1 MVIWFG
7 DVITFYRSGHVLVT
21 PETSSSELLLFDL
34 LCDETLFLLSYL
46 SLQHNKYFYC
56 SVFDDEQR
64 CVEQELSCGVFVLL
78 FFFLWVFF
86 MFTYK
91 ILNSK
96 LHHTKSHQTKETNF
110 KTKQNI
116 QTQRKEIKK
125 THTSWW
131 VQIKSK
137 DKP

>member
-1 MVIWFG
+1 MIWWCHYFLQIRSCVSYSWNIIIWTSFIWF
-7 DVITFYRSGHVLVT
+7 
-21 PETSSSELLLFDL
+21 
-34 LCDETLFLLSYL
+34 TLWWNSFLLSYH

-131 VQIKSK
+131 VLIKSK